1 MEKEREK
8 EKENNNNYS
17 LCIQCQGI
25 GYIKHNDFYV
35 KCVLCR
41 GDLLIKKYTISKI
54 LGNCSWN
61 NKI

>member
-1 MEKEREK
+1 MEKE
-8 EKENNNNYS
+8 NYNNYS

-35 KCVLCR
+35 NCVLCR
-41 GDLLIKKYTISKI
+41 GDLLIKKNTISKI

>member
-1 MEKEREK
+1 MEKE
-8 EKENNNNYS
+8 NYNNYS

-41 GDLLIKKYTISKI
+41 GDLLIKKNTISKI